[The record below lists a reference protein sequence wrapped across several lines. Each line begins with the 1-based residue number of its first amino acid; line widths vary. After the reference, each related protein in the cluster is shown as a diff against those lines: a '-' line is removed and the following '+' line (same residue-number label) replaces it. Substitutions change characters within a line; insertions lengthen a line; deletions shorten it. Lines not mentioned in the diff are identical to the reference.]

1 MRLLVGLG
9 NPGREYALTRH
20 NMGFMAVDEI
30 VRRFSFTPWKK
41 AFKGQVCS
49 GEIEGEKVI
58 LLKPETYMNLSGK
71 AVQEAVHFY
80 KITAKEVI
88 VLHDELDLPV
98 GKIKVK
104 VGGSPAGHNGLK
116 SIDSHIGPEYM
127 RVRIGVDN
135 NKQIPT
141 ADYVLG
147 KPTQEDFKILEQEF
161 SQIADNVSFL
171 VKADISSF
179 LNKIK

>member
-9 NPGREYALTRH
+9 NPGKEYALTRH

-30 VRRFSFTPWKK
+30 VRRFSFTQWKK
-41 AFKGQVCS
+41 GFKGLFCS
-49 GEIEGEKVI
+49 GEIEGEKVVI
-58 LLKPETYMNLSGK
+58 LKPETFMNLSGE

-80 KITAKEVI
+80 KLTPSDVI
-88 VLHDELDLPV
+88 VFHDELDLPV
-98 GKIKVK
+98 GKMKVK

-116 SIDSHIGPEYM
+116 SIDSYIGVDYM

-141 ADYVLG
+141 PDYVLG
-147 KPTQEDFKILEQEF
+147 KPTKEDFKLFENEF
-161 SQIADNVSFL
+161 NQIAENVAFL
-171 VKADISSF
+171 IQGDISGF

>member
-1 MRLLVGLG
+1 MRLVVGLG
-9 NPGREYALTRH
+9 NPGKENALTRH

-49 GEIEGEKVI
+49 GEIDGEKVVI
-58 LLKPETYMNLSGK
+58 LKPETFMNLSGE
-71 AVQEAVHFY
+71 AVQEAMHFY
-80 KITAKEVI
+80 KLNPEDVI
-88 VLHDELDLPV
+88 VIHDELDLPV

-116 SIDSHIGPEYM
+116 SIDGHIGNDYM
-127 RVRIGVDN
+127 RVRVGVDN

-147 KPTQEDFKILEQEF
+147 KPSKVDFKTLQAEF
-161 SQIADNVSFL
+161 VQIADNIPYL
-171 VKADISSF
+171 LKANINSF

>member
-9 NPGREYALTRH
+9 NPGKEYAQTRH

-41 AFKGQVCS
+41 AFKGQTCS
-49 GEIEGEKVI
+49 GEIDGEKSI
-58 LLKPETYMNLSGK
+58 LLKPETYMNLSGES
-71 AVQEAVHFY
+71 VQEAVHFY
-80 KITAKEVI
+80 KLSPSDVI
-88 VLHDELDLPV
+88 VFHDELDLPV

-104 VGGSPAGHNGLK
+104 IGGSPAGHNGLK
-116 SIDSHIGPEYM
+116 SIDNHIGQDYM
-127 RVRIGVDN
+127 RIRIGIN
-135 NKQIPT
+135 NDKQIPT

-147 KPTQEDFKILEQEF
+147 KPSKEDFKVLNQEF
-161 SQIADNVSFL
+161 IQIADNVEFL
-171 VKADISSF
+171 IKTDISGF

>member
-9 NPGREYALTRH
+9 NPGKEYAQTRH

-41 AFKGQVCS
+41 AFKGQTCS
-49 GEIEGEKVI
+49 GEIDGKKII
-58 LLKPETYMNLSGK
+58 LLKPETYMNLSGES
-71 AVQEAVHFY
+71 VQEAVHFY
-80 KITAKEVI
+80 KLSPSDVI
-88 VLHDELDLPV
+88 VFHDELDLPV

-104 VGGSPAGHNGLK
+104 IGGSPAGHNGLK
-116 SIDSHIGPEYM
+116 SIDNHIGQDYM
-127 RVRIGVDN
+127 RIRIGIN
-135 NKQIPT
+135 NDKQIPT

-147 KPTQEDFKILEQEF
+147 KPSKEDFKVLDQEF
-161 SQIADNVSFL
+161 IQIADNVEFL
-171 VKADISSF
+171 IKADISGF

>member
-9 NPGREYALTRH
+9 NPGQEFAKTRH

-41 AFKGQVCS
+41 GFKGLTCS
-49 GEIEGEKVI
+49 GEIDGEKVVI
-58 LLKPETYMNLSGK
+58 LKPETFMNLSGE
-71 AVQEAVHFY
+71 AVQEAIHFY
-80 KITAKEVI
+80 KLTAKDVI
-88 VLHDELDLPV
+88 VIHDELDLPV

-116 SIDSHIGPEYM
+116 SIDSHIGVDYM
-127 RVRIGVDN
+127 RVRVGVDN

-141 ADYVLG
+141 ADYVLS
-147 KPTQEDFKILEQEF
+147 KPSKEDFKILEGEF
-161 SQIADNVSFL
+161 AQIADNISYL
-171 VKADISSF
+171 LKADINGF

>member
-9 NPGREYALTRH
+9 NPGKEYAQTRH

-30 VRRFSFTPWKK
+30 VRRFSFSPWKK
-41 AFKGQVCS
+41 GFKGQVCS
-49 GEIEGEKVI
+49 GEIDGEKVVI
-58 LLKPETYMNLSGK
+58 LKPETFMNLSGE

-80 KITAKEVI
+80 KLTAQDVI
-88 VLHDELDLPV
+88 VIHDELDLPV

-116 SIDSHIGPEYM
+116 SIDSHIGIDYM
-127 RVRIGVDN
+127 RVRVGVDN

-147 KPTQEDFKILEQEF
+147 KPSKEDFEILEAEF
-161 SQIADNVSFL
+161 IQIADNISYL
-171 VKADISSF
+171 LKADINGF

>member
-9 NPGREYALTRH
+9 NPGKEYAQTRH
-20 NMGFMAVDEI
+20 NMGFMAVDEL

-41 AFKGQVCS
+41 GFKGQVCS
-49 GEIEGEKVI
+49 GEIGGEKIVV
-58 LLKPETYMNLSGK
+58 LKPETFMNLSGE

-80 KITAKEVI
+80 KLTPADVI
-88 VLHDELDLPV
+88 VFHDELDLPV
-98 GKIKVK
+98 GKMKVK

-116 SIDSHIGPEYM
+116 SIDNHIGTEYM

-135 NKQIPT
+135 NKNIPT

-147 KPTQEDFKILEQEF
+147 KPSAEDFKILEQEF
-161 SQIADNVSFL
+161 AQIADNIEFL
-171 VKADISSF
+171 IQGDISGF

>member
-9 NPGREYALTRH
+9 NPGKEYALTRH

-30 VRRFSFTPWKK
+30 VRRFSFSPWKK
-41 AFKGQVCS
+41 EFKGLVCS
-49 GEIEGEKVI
+49 GEIEKEKVI
-58 LLKPETYMNLSGK
+58 LLKPETYMNLSGE

-80 KITAKEVI
+80 KLNPADVI
-88 VLHDELDLPV
+88 VFHDELDLPV
-98 GKIKVK
+98 GKMKVK

-116 SIDSHIGPEYM
+116 SIDNHIGPDYM
-127 RVRIGVDN
+127 RVRIGIDN

-141 ADYVLG
+141 PDYVLG
-147 KPTQEDFKILEQEF
+147 KPSSEDFKVLEQEF
-161 SQIADNVSFL
+161 TQIAENISFL
-171 VKADISSF
+171 ISGDISGF

>member
-9 NPGREYALTRH
+9 NPGKEYAQTRH

-41 AFKGQVCS
+41 AFKGQTCS
-49 GEIEGEKVI
+49 GEIDGKKII
-58 LLKPETYMNLSGK
+58 LLKPETYMNLSGES
-71 AVQEAVHFY
+71 VQEAVHFY
-80 KITAKEVI
+80 KLSPSDVI
-88 VLHDELDLPV
+88 VFHDELDLPV

-104 VGGSPAGHNGLK
+104 IGGSPAGHNGLK
-116 SIDSHIGPEYM
+116 SIDNHIGQDYM
-127 RVRIGVDN
+127 RIRIGIN
-135 NKQIPT
+135 NDKQIPT

-147 KPTQEDFKILEQEF
+147 KPSKEDFKVLDQEF
-161 SQIADNVSFL
+161 IQIADNIKFL
-171 VKADISSF
+171 IKADISGF

>member
-1 MRLLVGLG
+1 MRLVVGLG
-9 NPGREYALTRH
+9 NPGKEYALTRH

-30 VRRFSFTPWKK
+30 VRRFSFSQWKK

-49 GEIEGEKVI
+49 GEIDGEKVVI
-58 LLKPETYMNLSGK
+58 LKPETYMNLSGE

-80 KITAKEVI
+80 KLTPADVI
-88 VLHDELDLPV
+88 VIHDELDLPV
-98 GKIKVK
+98 GKMKVK

-127 RVRIGVDN
+127 RVRIGIDN
-135 NKQIPT
+135 NKQIST

-147 KPTQEDFKILEQEF
+147 KPSPEDFEILEGEF
-161 SQIADNVSFL
+161 AQIADNISYL
-171 VKADISSF
+171 LKADINGF

>member
-9 NPGREYALTRH
+9 NPGKEYALTRH

-30 VRRFSFTPWKK
+30 VHRFSFGTWKK

-49 GEIEGEKVI
+49 GEIEGEKVV
-58 LLKPETYMNLSGK
+58 LLKPETFMNLSGE
-71 AVQEAVHFY
+71 AVQEAAHFY
-80 KITAKEVI
+80 KLIPAEII
-88 VLHDELDLPV
+88 VFHDELDLPV

-104 VGGSPAGHNGLK
+104 IGGGPAGHNGLK
-116 SIDSHIGPEYM
+116 SIDSHIGPDYM

-135 NKQIPT
+135 NKQIET

-147 KPTQEDFKILEQEF
+147 APTPEEMKILEGEF
-161 SQIADNVSFL
+161 AQIADDVPFL
-171 VKADISSF
+171 LKGDISGF
-179 LNKIK
+179 LNQIK

>member
-9 NPGREYALTRH
+9 NPGTEYARTRH
-20 NMGFMAVDEI
+20 NIGFMAVDEL
-30 VRRFSFTPWKK
+30 VRRFSFSQWKK
-41 AFKGQVCS
+41 AFKGQVCA

-58 LLKPETYMNLSGK
+58 LLKPETFMNLSGE

-80 KITAKEVI
+80 KLLPENVI
-88 VLHDELDLPV
+88 VFHDELDLPI

-116 SIDSHIGPEYM
+116 SIDSHIGQDYM

-135 NKQIPT
+135 DKQIQT

-147 KPTQEDFKILEQEF
+147 KPSAEDFQILEQEF
-161 SQIADNVSFL
+161 QQIAENIGFL
-171 VKADISSF
+171 IKGDISGF

>member
-9 NPGREYALTRH
+9 NPGVEYAKTRH

-30 VRRFSFTPWKK
+30 VRRFSFTSWKK
-41 AFKGQVCS
+41 GFKGQFCT
-49 GEIEGEKVI
+49 GTIDGEKII
-58 LLKPETYMNLSGK
+58 LLKPETYMNLSGE

-80 KITAKEVI
+80 KLTPADVI
-88 VLHDELDLPV
+88 VFHDELDLPV

-104 VGGSPAGHNGLK
+104 IGGSPAGHNGLK
-116 SIDSHIGPEYM
+116 SIDSHIGVGYM

-147 KPTQEDFKILEQEF
+147 KPSTEDFKILENEF
-161 SQIADNVSFL
+161 HQIAEKVGFL
-171 VKADISSF
+171 VAGDISGF
-179 LNKIK
+179 LNKLK

>member
-9 NPGREYALTRH
+9 NPGKEYALTRH

-30 VRRFSFTPWKK
+30 VRRFSFNDWKK
-41 AFKGQVCS
+41 SFKGQICS
-49 GEIEGEKVI
+49 GTIDGEKI
-58 LLKPETYMNLSGK
+58 LILKPETYMNLSGES
-71 AVQEAVHFY
+71 VQEAVHFY
-80 KITAKEVI
+80 KLTPADVI
-88 VLHDELDLPV
+88 VFHDELDLPV

-116 SIDSHIGPEYM
+116 SIDSHIGDNYM

-135 NKQIPT
+135 DKQIATP
-141 ADYVLG
+141 DYVLA
-147 KPTQEDFKILEQEF
+147 KPSAEDFKILENEF
-161 SQIADNVSFL
+161 TQIAQNVNFL
-171 VKADISSF
+171 IKGDISGF

>member
-9 NPGREYALTRH
+9 NPGKEYALTRH

-41 AFKGQVCS
+41 GFKGQVCS
-49 GEIEGEKVI
+49 GEIDGEKVVI
-58 LLKPETYMNLSGK
+58 LKPETYMNLSGES
-71 AVQEAVHFY
+71 VQEAVHFY
-80 KITAKEVI
+80 KLTTQDVI
-88 VLHDELDLPV
+88 VIHDELDLPV
-98 GKIKVK
+98 GKMKVK

-116 SIDSHIGPEYM
+116 SIDSHIGTDYM

-135 NKQIPT
+135 DKQIPT

-147 KPTQEDFKILEQEF
+147 KPSTEDFKILKNEF
-161 SQIADNVSFL
+161 AQIADNIESL
-171 VKADISSF
+171 IKGDISGF

>member
-9 NPGREYALTRH
+9 NPGKEYAQTRH

-41 AFKGQVCS
+41 GFKGQICS
-49 GEIEGEKVI
+49 GEIEGEKVV
-58 LLKPETYMNLSGK
+58 LLKPETYMNLSGE

-80 KITAKEVI
+80 KLTPADVI
-88 VLHDELDLPV
+88 VFHDELDLPV
-98 GKIKVK
+98 GKMKVK

-135 NKQIPT
+135 DKQISTP
-141 ADYVLG
+141 DYVLG
-147 KPTQEDFKILEQEF
+147 KPSAEDFKILENEF
-161 SQIADNVSFL
+161 SQIAENVNFL
-171 VKADISSF
+171 IQGDISGF